1 MQLIKRA
8 TPGSY
13 VKADATG
20 TGDWVIG
27 RIVMMDRRDRVT
39 IDPADK
45 SEQLVVIKSEVYKAT
60 KEEYETYLEKAIDCS
75 TASDEVIES
84 VSEEEVKIA
93 QTIVKDKY
101 RQRYKISVSPEGRK
115 SLHNGDV
122 VALMLEGKDVHQC
135 YSTVA
140 TETKTSIHALMQK
153 WSHLNNGQQRMLL
166 GNYLRKHYKEN
177 GWEPPKKD

>member
-20 TGDWVIG
+20 TGDWVVG

-45 SEQLVVIKSEVYKAT
+45 SEKLVVIKYEVYKAT
-60 KEEYETYLEKAIDCS
+60 KEEYEAYLEKAIDCS
-75 TASDEVIES
+75 TESDEAIEPIS
-84 VSEEEVKIA
+84 A
-93 QTIVKDKY
+93 QTIIKDKY
-101 RQRYKISVSPEGRK
+101 RQKYKISVSPEGRK

-122 VALMLEGKDVHQC
+122 VALMLEGKNVQEC

-140 TETKTSIHALMQK
+140 TETKTSIHTLMQK

-177 GWEPPKKD
+177 GWEPPKKN

>member
-1 MQLIKRA
+1 MRLIARA

-27 RIVMMDRRDRVT
+27 RIVSMDRRDRVT
-39 IDPADK
+39 INPADN

-75 TASDEVIES
+75 TESDEVIES
-84 VSEEEVKIA
+84 VSEEA

-122 VALMLEGKDVHQC
+122 VALMLEGKNVHEC
-135 YSTVA
+135 YSVVA
-140 TETKTSIHALMQK
+140 TETKTSIHTLMQK

>member
-13 VKADATG
+13 AKADTTG
-20 TGDWVIG
+20 FGDWVVG
-27 RIVMMDRRDRVT
+27 RIVSIDRKDRVKIET
-39 IDPADK
+39 ADK
-45 SEQLVVIKSEVYKAT
+45 SDWVIQHRSTIYRAT
-60 KEEYETYLEKAIDCS
+60 KEEYEASLEKAIDHS
-75 TASDEVIES
+75 TASDEVDES
-84 VSEEEVKIA
+84 IQEEEVKIA

-122 VALMLEGKDVHQC
+122 VALMLEGKDVKEC
-135 YSTVA
+135 YAVVA